1 MVASPAPVEEVAAV
15 IRSGPAAAH
24 NGRRSVARALAA
36 RAGALTLPASVVVA
50 VLPLVVAAV
59 RIVGRAPAIAW
70 TGDRALTELA
80 VREASRAN
88 QLLGIGGRFGWRH
101 PGPIW
106 MYLLA
111 PLYALTGRAPWS
123 LAVGAVALHIIFI
136 AVAVIAVGR
145 CAGARAAAVLALLVA
160 AYLEATGLR
169 YWTNLWAGY
178 AFTWPVLALVTLCA
192 LAMSVR
198 SAGWAFPA
206 AVLVGTFCVQTD
218 VSTIVVVGAIGL
230 VALVVRLRR
239 FGVADS
245 ICGPR
250 SPVSPAAVVI
260 ASVVVLSWIPPLVE
274 QAVAPTGN
282 LTLLARFG
290 AQGSGGHPL
299 RAAAGATG
307 AALSV
312 VPLGARWVLR
322 NGAQDR
328 IGEGPWWAVAFT
340 VAYLVALA
348 VSAGVAWRRGRLAAG
363 DLAALSA
370 VGVAAAVASMSRVD
384 GPINFYLLTWIT
396 VLPVAALAA
405 VVVTTLPSAL
415 TRAALPVAA
424 VFAVVVTVSQG
435 GIHDYDRSASD
446 AARTQ
451 AARALDVLGPTA
463 RRTVRIHVV
472 TADAWQLA
480 AGVGLQLERGGA
492 HIEVDPEWVFLF
504 GDAFKPVPPGRPAA
518 ELWFARPHELPLVTI
533 GDGVVDL
540 GEVAGINALARQDPR
555 S

>member
-1 MVASPAPVEEVAAV
+1 MVASPARVGGSAPAGSAPANNGGRQRVPKPTAQERPLV
-15 IRSGPAAAH
+15 IG
-24 NGRRSVARALAA
+24 
-36 RAGALTLPASVVVA
+36 ASVVVA
-50 VLPLVVAAV
+50 VLPLLVAAA

-88 QLLGIGGRFGWRH
+88 QLLGMGGRFGWRH

-123 LAVGAVALHIIFI
+123 LAVGAVALHMVFI

-145 CAGARAAAVLALLVA
+145 CAGAWASAVLALLVA

-178 AFTWPVLALVTLCA
+178 AFTWPVLALLALCT

-198 SAGWAFPA
+198 TAGWAFPA

-239 FGVADS
+239 FGVPDS
-245 ICGPR
+245 IRGPR
-250 SPVSPAAVVI
+250 SAVSPAAVVI
-260 ASVVVLSWIPPLVE
+260 ASVAVVSWIPPLVE
-274 QAVAPTGN
+274 QAVATTGN

-312 VPLGARWVLR
+312 VPIGARWVLR

-328 IGEGPWWAVAFT
+328 IGDGPWWAVTLT
-340 VAYLVALA
+340 VAYLGALM
-348 VSAGVAWRRGRLAAG
+348 VSAGVAWRRGRRAAG

-370 VGVAAAVASMSRVD
+370 VGVVAAVVSMSRVD

-396 VLPVAALAA
+396 VLPVGALAA
-405 VVVTTLPSAL
+405 VAVTTVPPTLRRLALPAA
-415 TRAALPVAA
+415 AALA
-424 VFAVVVTVSQG
+424 VLVTFSQS

-451 AARALDVLGPTA
+451 TARVLDALGPTA
-463 RRTVRIHVV
+463 RGTVRIHVV
-472 TADAWQLA
+472 TADAWPLA

-492 HIEVDPEWVFLF
+492 RIEVDPEWVFLF
-504 GDAFKPVPPGRPAA
+504 GDAFNPVSPRRPNA

-540 GEVAGINALARQDPR
+540 GEVAGIHALARQDAT